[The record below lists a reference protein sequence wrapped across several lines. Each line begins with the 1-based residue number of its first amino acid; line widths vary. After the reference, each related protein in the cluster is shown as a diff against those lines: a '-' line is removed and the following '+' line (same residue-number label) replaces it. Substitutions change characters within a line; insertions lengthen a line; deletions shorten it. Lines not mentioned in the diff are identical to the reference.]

1 MSANQAIQEASH
13 RDTGE
18 RLTTRKVLITGLL
31 CLIIPI
37 VFFITLSALTRANG
51 PQWLPTRFENP
62 YAYLFNSLLLVDHH
76 TPEHIDH
83 PGTTT
88 QIFGAGVLR
97 ASSNQPDEQLVRS
110 VLERPEKYLKVLQQ
124 TLLIFTALVL
134 WLFPWITTLAV
145 RSYFL
150 GILIQMP
157 ALFFRCLPNMGV
169 VFGSDLMV
177 VPFSIAA
184 VCCCSL
190 LTSPSSPAR
199 LLDIVFGIGAKTRI
213 GAKATETPYMWTI
226 AIPAVAALTGLVCAL
241 GIATKLTFFPLILI
255 SLFCCRGLRNLVA
268 FFASFIA
275 SLAVIL
281 LPIYPKLAKLGTWTV
296 NLGIHNGRYGQ
307 GEVGLP
313 NADQLI
319 ESSKALFGWDPLV
332 VIIPVVAGIGIA
344 ALSFFKPVADGA
356 SRRISWRT
364 AVPVLGMQILCFFA
378 IAKHPADHYLIPLC
392 VSTGFN
398 LVLLF
403 YAIGT
408 PNGGVIRKLAGGF
421 TLAVLLFLGLKSF
434 SEVTPD
440 LYRSM
445 HDLKVDRLRLYQHAK
460 ELTQNDVRVDYY
472 FSDSPTFPL
481 AFGNDCSGRVF
492 APLLSSLYPNVLFFN
507 VFNSRFETF
516 ADSITPESILRKYDH
531 LYFLGAPQWFPQG
544 VPGFDQKKFQT
555 IDHASNDFYLQK
567 WTRE

>member
-1 MSANQAIQEASH
+1 MSVHQAMPEESH
-13 RDTGE
+13 RDIGAP
-18 RLTTRKVLITGLL
+18 LTTKRVLITGLL
-31 CLIIPI
+31 CLIIPV
-37 VFFITLSALTRANG
+37 VFIITLSALTRANG

-88 QIFGAGVLR
+88 QIFGAAVLR
-97 ASSNQPDEQLVRS
+97 ASSNQSDEQLIRS
-110 VLERPEKYLKVLQQ
+110 VLERPEKYLKHLHQA
-124 TLLIFTALVL
+124 LLVFTALVL

-150 GILIQMP
+150 GVLIQMP
-157 ALFFRCLPNMGV
+157 VLFFQCLPYMGV

-190 LTSPSSPAR
+190 LVAPSSLGR
-199 LLDIVFGIGAKTRI
+199 QLDIVFGIGARV
-213 GAKATETPYMWTI
+213 TETTHLRTI
-226 AIPAVAALTGLVCAL
+226 AIPAIASLTGLACAL

-255 SLFCCRGLRNLVA
+255 SLCCCRGLRQLATFSAA
-268 FFASFIA
+268 FIV
-275 SLAVIL
+275 SLAIVL
-281 LPIYPKLAKLGTWTV
+281 LPIYAKLAKLGSWTF
-296 NLGIHNGRYGQ
+296 NLGIHNGIYGS

-313 NADQLI
+313 NANQLI
-319 ESSKALFGWDPLV
+319 ESSKTLFDLEPLV
-332 VIIPVVAGIGIA
+332 VIIPVVAAVGIA
-344 ALSFFKPVADGA
+344 ALYFFRPIANSE

-364 AVPVLGMQILCFFA
+364 AFPVLGIQILCFFA
-378 IAKHPADHYLIPLC
+378 IAKHPGWHYLIPLC
-392 VSTGFN
+392 VSTGFS

-408 PNGGVIRKLAGGF
+408 ANAGTIRQLAGWL
-421 TLAVLLFLGLKSF
+421 TLAVLLFLGLRNF

-440 LYRSM
+440 LYTSM
-445 HDLKVDRLRLYQHAK
+445 HDLKVHRLRLYRHAK

-472 FSDSPTFPL
+472 FSDSPIFPL
-481 AFGNDCSGRVF
+481 SFGNDYSGGVF
-492 APLLSSLYPNVLFFN
+492 GPLLSSLYPNALFFN

-516 ADSITPESILRKYDH
+516 TEFITPESILRKYDH
-531 LYFLGAPQWFPQG
+531 LYFLGSTEWFPKG
-544 VPGFDQKKFQT
+544 VPGFDQEKFET
-555 IDHASNDFYLQK
+555 IDHSDDYLLQK